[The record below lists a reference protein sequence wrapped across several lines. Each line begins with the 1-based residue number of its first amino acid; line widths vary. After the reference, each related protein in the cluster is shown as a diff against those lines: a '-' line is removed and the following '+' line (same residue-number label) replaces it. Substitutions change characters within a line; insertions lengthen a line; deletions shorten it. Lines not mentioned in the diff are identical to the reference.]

1 MHSSYRWLHTG
12 NFTLSHRW
20 LHILTQVTTHLY
32 TGDYTLSH
40 RWLHIFTQMTTH
52 LYKGDFPYFTR
63 LLYIFTQMTSHCHT
77 GDYTLLCRW
86 LDTFTQVFTQCH
98 IGDYPV
104 YSLTQITTGV
114 STLPDTMSQGMANEP
129 LVTQVDVDSVL
140 QINIVSQM
148 TINCLTGTQLTN
160 LQIFQ

>member
-63 LLYIFTQMTSHCHT
+63 WLYIFTQMTSHCHT

-104 YSLTQITTGV
+104 YSLTQITTHHQTGV
-114 STLPDTMSQGMANEP
+114 STVPDRSLHN
-129 LVTQVDVDSVL
+129 VTGYGKWTSSHTSRLSSTDKQSLADDYKLSHRDTV
-140 QINIVSQM
+140 N
-148 TINCLTGTQLTN
+148 
-160 LQIFQ
+160 

>member
-12 NFTLSHRW
+12 NFTLPHRW

-114 STLPDTMSQGMANEP
+114 STLPDRSLHN
-129 LVTQVDVDSVL
+129 VTGYGKWTS
-140 QINIVSQM
+140 SH
-148 TINCLTGTQLTN
+148 TGRCRLSSTDKHSLADDYKLSHRDTVN
-160 LQIFQ
+160 